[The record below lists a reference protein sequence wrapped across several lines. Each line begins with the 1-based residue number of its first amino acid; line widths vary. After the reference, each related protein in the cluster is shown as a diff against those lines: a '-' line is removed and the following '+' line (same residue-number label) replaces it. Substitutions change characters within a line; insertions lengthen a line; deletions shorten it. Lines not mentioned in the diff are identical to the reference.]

1 MSMFTN
7 YGENST
13 TCPHTTNKECYSNR
27 VPYAEYNA
35 NNELV
40 GYYWYYGD
48 TVDIQF
54 DVTGEVTIEP
64 DSIVYI
70 ASGDMPQENTVGYI
84 NQKAYNI
91 VDYISWTCVAIIEDK
106 YIWAEDEVFEAPDNG
121 GKLLYIS
128 AKNFLKDML
137 YKICIYNGR
146 YEPPTEKEGDNN
158 NESENKSEVSE
169 MSVFTHRF
177 FQISEEPEAKKT
189 IQNDSSETSAQ
200 SLNVGLGKAH
210 ADGNHLAQIKVNNFD
225 HKNDAN
231 FIGDGDDPATNKINI
246 PAILAAR
253 TAGGDP
259 DPKTVH
265 NGVNKLSNDVFK
277 LKKLRDDEY

>member
-54 DVTGEVTIEP
+54 DVTGEVTIES

-84 NQKAYNI
+84 NQKAYNV

-106 YIWAEDEVFEAPDNG
+106 YIWAEDKVFEAPDNG
-121 GKLLYIS
+121 GRLLYIS

-146 YEPPTEKEGDNN
+146 YELLYT
-158 NESENKSEVSE
+158 
-169 MSVFTHRF
+169 F
-177 FQISEEPEAKKT
+177 
-189 IQNDSSETSAQ
+189 
-200 SLNVGLGKAH
+200 
-210 ADGNHLAQIKVNNFD
+210 DGNASTNISLHIDEDLSKELVKGIYYITLTVAN
-225 HKNDAN
+225 KNSTN
-231 FIGDGDDPATNKINI
+231 FIPLIKDKEC
-246 PAILAAR
+246 ILLV
-253 TAGGDP
+253 
-259 DPKTVH
+259 K
-265 NGVNKLSNDVFK
+265 
-277 LKKLRDDEY
+277 

>member
-7 YGENST
+7 YNENST
-13 TCPHTTNKECYSNR
+13 TCPRITNRECYSNR

-54 DVTGEVTIEP
+54 DVTGEVTIES
-64 DSIVYI
+64 DAIVYT

-91 VDYISWTCVAIIEDK
+91 VDYISWTCVAIVEDK
-106 YIWAEDEVFEAPDNG
+106 YIWTEDKIFEAPDNG

-146 YEPPTEKEGDNN
+146 YELLYT
-158 NESENKSEVSE
+158 
-169 MSVFTHRF
+169 F
-177 FQISEEPEAKKT
+177 
-189 IQNDSSETSAQ
+189 
-200 SLNVGLGKAH
+200 
-210 ADGNHLAQIKVNNFD
+210 DGNASTNISLHIDEDLSKELVKGIYYITLTVAN
-225 HKNDAN
+225 KNSTN
-231 FIGDGDDPATNKINI
+231 FIPLIKDKEC
-246 PAILAAR
+246 ILLV
-253 TAGGDP
+253 
-259 DPKTVH
+259 K
-265 NGVNKLSNDVFK
+265 
-277 LKKLRDDEY
+277 